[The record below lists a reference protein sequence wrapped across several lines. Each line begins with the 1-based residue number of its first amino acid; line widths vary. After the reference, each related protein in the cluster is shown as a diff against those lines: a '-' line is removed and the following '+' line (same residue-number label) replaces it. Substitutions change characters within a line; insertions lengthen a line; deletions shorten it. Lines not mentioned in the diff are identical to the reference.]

1 MNLLNSAL
9 ALFVFMMILLIPNL
23 SSAQVFPEYKIEVQT
38 VAENLE
44 VPWAIAFA
52 PDGRMFV
59 TERTGK
65 VRVIE
70 DGILQ
75 SEPMLTLNVG
85 RVEGGLLGIALDPDF
100 ETNSYVYLY
109 YTYSEF
115 LSTYNRVSK
124 FSESN
129 NKLHDE
135 VILIDK
141 IPGAAVHDGGR
152 IKFGPDGKLYV
163 TTGDAA
169 NAMLSQDLNSLAGK
183 ILRINPD
190 GTIPEDNPFSN
201 SLVYSYGHRNPQ
213 GLDWDPTSGSL
224 VISEHG
230 PSGDRG
236 FAHDEFNLIMAGQNY
251 GWPYVVGDEF
261 DPKFT
266 SPLFHTGN
274 VAWAPSGAV
283 FYNQDKIPSLQG
295 KFLVANLRGTHIH
308 VFDFDTEKNVLA
320 SEGHILDASFG
331 RLRDVAV
338 GNDGYLYVL
347 TSNRDGRGSPTT
359 NDDRILRIVSLESQ
373 IGSQIKQQID
383 PHRPSCPQNLE
394 VVIKATDGSPA
405 CVKPDTKIKLIERG
419 WAKND

>member
-1 MNLLNSAL
+1 MNLLNVAMV
-9 ALFVFMMILLIPNL
+9 LFASITFLLIPNF
-23 SSAQVFPEYKIEVQT
+23 SSAQVSSEYKIEVQT
-38 VAENLE
+38 VAENLD

-59 TERTGK
+59 TERVGK

-70 DGILQ
+70 NGALQ

-100 ETNSYVYLY
+100 EANSNVYLY

-169 NAMLSQDLNSLAGK
+169 NAMLAQDLNSLAGK

-190 GTIPEDNPFSN
+190 GTIPPDNPFSD
-201 SLVYSYGHRNPQ
+201 SPVYSYGHRNPQ
-213 GLDWDPTSGSL
+213 GLDWDKTSGSL

-251 GWPYVVGDEF
+251 GWPYVVGDEI

-274 VAWAPSGAV
+274 VAWAPSGAA

-308 VFDFDTEKNVLA
+308 VFDFDSEKNTLV
-320 SEGHILDASFG
+320 SEGSILSASFG
-331 RLRDVAV
+331 RLRDVSV

-347 TSNRDGRGSPTT
+347 TSNRDGRGSPSI
-359 NDDRILRIVSLESQ
+359 NDDRILRIIPLELQ
-373 IGSQIKQQID
+373 VEPQIKPQID
-383 PHRPSCPQNLE
+383 PHKPSCPSNLE
-394 VVIKATDGSPA
+394 VVIKSTNGSPA
-405 CVKPDTKIKLIERG
+405 CVRPDTKIKLIERG
-419 WAKND
+419 WARND